1 MICPTMLKCE
11 NSRGKCTSALERQP
25 DPYQQRLLPAGP
37 PPQQRRPQL
46 MLSDRPYTQQQPRQS
61 WNTQRAVR
69 ANMADAPSQDD
80 YQDFPDSSDS
90 QADYCDPPEA
100 ADSVDFQDD
109 YAYDYD
115 GYDVDAEGFMADSS
129 NAVSPSQSPVYR

>member
-1 MICPTMLKCE
+1 
-11 NSRGKCTSALERQP
+11 
-25 DPYQQRLLPAGP
+25 
-37 PPQQRRPQL
+37 
-46 MLSDRPYTQQQPRQS
+46 
-61 WNTQRAVR
+61 
-69 ANMADAPSQDD
+69 MADAPSQDD

-109 YAYDYD
+109 YAYDYY

-129 NAVSPSQSPVYR
+129 NAVYPSQSPVYR